1 MPAQLAHPAFAPYRR
16 WLSTDTLPDL
26 AQLNAWAGASRL
38 SLPDG
43 RPLRF
48 ADAAPGGAL
57 AYEAAVAHDAV
68 VQVRPGDWHDAFNA
82 LVWLAFPR
90 TKAALNARHVHE
102 GACATPN
109 ARSRGR
115 DAATLLDEAGLVLLC
130 ADPAL
135 AQLLRERAWR
145 ALFVTHREAVARA
158 LRPFAIG
165 HGMLVKL
172 RAPFRAITAR
182 TLVLPLVPDSPAASV
197 DEAAALAIGSGAL
210 RPEMLPPL
218 PVAALPGWDREGLG
232 ARLFDD
238 EAVFRSGPS
247 VLRSPAS

>member
-1 MPAQLAHPAFAPYRR
+1 MAAALAHPAFAPYRQ
-16 WLSTDTLPDL
+16 WLAAGTLPDL
-26 AQLNAWAGASRL
+26 AQLNAWARAARL
-38 SLPDG
+38 VLPDG

-57 AYEAAVAHDAV
+57 AYESAVAHDAV
-68 VQVRPGDWHDAFNA
+68 VPIRPGHWHDAFNA

-90 TKAALNARHVHE
+90 TKAALNARHMRE
-102 GACATPN
+102 GASATPN
-109 ARSRGR
+109 MRSRGR

-130 ADPAL
+130 ADREL
-135 AQLLRERAWR
+135 VQLLRERAWR
-145 ALFVTHREAVARA
+145 ALFVARRDAVARA
-158 LRPFAIG
+158 MRPFAIG

-182 TLVLPLVPDSPAASV
+182 TLVLPLDPDALPASV
-197 DEAAALAIGSGAL
+197 DEAAALAIGAAGL

-218 PVAALPGWDREGLG
+218 PVAALPGWDSEALG

-238 EAVFRSGPS
+238 GSVFRP
-247 VLRSPAS
+247 